1 MNNMQ
6 QEVSNP
12 RMQAEALK
20 RMGRGPDTQLIHMT
34 DSEIG
39 ALNGLSGLVFNEPL
53 RTNPET
59 GLPEAGLFKQLLP
72 TVLAIGAGAF
82 LGPAAAGLFAGGAA
96 PGALAMGVGTGLA
109 AGAGH
114 LAGQAVTGQDL
125 DFGRALL
132 AGAGSGLTAGL
143 TFNPAEVAGAGT
155 DVGLGSLGDTAGA
168 PDFANVVPVE
178 SASAAIPA
186 IPSPAISP
194 DANLFGGVDY
204 GADLTAFGTE
214 TVPLS
219 QVPTFGTGEASF
231 LDSVRSP
238 TEAFDYLAAEPMK
251 RVAMPLGMAALSGE
265 LDEPLPEA
273 PSGPP
278 RTPFTPKDFDFT
290 RSRRDLD
297 RDEDGEVTQADILEV
312 VQELP
317 EGQSSRFYTP
327 GVFTEAAKEGGLLRL
342 QTGGNIQEAIG
353 ALTGGGGASVLPM
366 IAQSVVKPEDEEEE
380 SISKG
385 YPVGKAGTA
394 PGMPTTGI
402 AVGGGQPPQPFQ
414 TGGDTG
420 SALGEA
426 FSETEADTGFGF
438 GIGQGTNSGVDAA
451 NVAGTVGGLAGLGLG
466 VPGLGQVASG
476 IAQAGQY
483 ASIPEAQRGSLQF
496 SVPSLFGLGPTIGEQ
511 HTNLTTQREL
521 DIGLAEAEEAE
532 AQASFNAAMGLASLA
547 MAEEDAPED
556 VGQEAV
562 EEAAAAAAAIGHAA
576 DIDISGGGPGG
587 GSGSGGGGST
597 GGGHDIGGTEGS
609 QDDDTSDSPDGS
621 GDDSSGSGDGG
632 EGGGPAGDKTG
643 GLLAKI
649 NTPLGDPYKQ
659 GGYLGAIGMAQGG
672 DLMKLLNN
680 PAMQKMFDG
689 NIMNMIQ
696 TAGASA
702 PTTPPAAISID
713 TPIQDEPEPIV
724 DELEQLQQVLAGLPV
739 EAQRGGLVSAFAM
752 GGMPSPY
759 FEGRV
764 MPTGNMTE
772 DGMSDNI
779 PFVIAGRQEGGQM
792 GMQPAVLSPD
802 EYVIPA
808 DVVSMLGNGSSTAG
822 ANDLDQFINNF
833 RMDKYG
839 RPKQPPEMS
848 GGLSS
853 LA

>member
-1 MNNMQ
+1 MNSMQ

-59 GLPEAGLFKQLLP
+59 GLPEAGMFKRLLP
-72 TVLAIGAGAF
+72 MIAAAAAIYFTGG
-82 LGPAAAGLFAGGAA
+82 AAAGAIAGTTAANAGIGATMA
-96 PGALAMGVGTGLA
+96 GTGLA
-109 AGAGH
+109 GFGGH
-114 LAGQAVTGQDL
+114 ALGQLVADGEV
-125 DFGRALL
+125 DFGRAALAGGTAALGAGAGQAFGGAGDGGIAADFEL
-132 AGAGSGLTAGL
+132 AGAGAPS
-143 TFNPAEVAGAGT
+143 FNPATMVDAGT
-155 DVGLGSLGDTAGA
+155 AA
-168 PDFANVVPVE
+168 
-178 SASAAIPA
+178 SASSADAFNAMADASSNAGFGGYEMGDVALSDIGSANPFPVTSDSSLLGGELFA
-186 IPSPAISP
+186 DSTGYIPSPMPDPVPMTRGEQFISDIKTP
-194 DANLFGGVDY
+194 GEVYDYIAEDPLKRIGGPLMLASMVD
-204 GADLTAFGTE
+204 F
-214 TVPLS
+214 
-219 QVPTFGTGEASF
+219 
-231 LDSVRSP
+231 
-238 TEAFDYLAAEPMK
+238 
-251 RVAMPLGMAALSGE
+251 
-265 LDEPLPEA
+265 DEPLPEA
-273 PSGPP
+273 PSGPS

-297 RDEDGEVTQADILEV
+297 RDGDGEVTQADILEV

-353 ALTGGGGASVLPM
+353 ALTGGGGASMLPM

-394 PGMPTTGI
+394 PGMPTTGV

-414 TGGDTG
+414 
-420 SALGEA
+420 E
-426 FSETEADTGFGF
+426 
-438 GIGQGTNSGVDAA
+438 
-451 NVAGTVGGLAGLGLG
+451 
-466 VPGLGQVASG
+466 
-476 IAQAGQY
+476 
-483 ASIPEAQRGSLQF
+483 
-496 SVPSLFGLGPTIGEQ
+496 
-511 HTNLTTQREL
+511 
-521 DIGLAEAEEAE
+521 
-532 AQASFNAAMGLASLA
+532 
-547 MAEEDAPED
+547 
-556 VGQEAV
+556 
-562 EEAAAAAAAIGHAA
+562 
-576 DIDISGGGPGG
+576 GGPMTGG
-587 GSGSGGGGST
+587 GS
-597 GGGHDIGGTEGS
+597 
-609 QDDDTSDSPDGS
+609 
-621 GDDSSGSGDGG
+621 
-632 EGGGPAGDKTG
+632 
-643 GLLAKI
+643 
-649 NTPLGDPYKQ
+649 
-659 GGYLGAIGMAQGG
+659 
-672 DLMKLLNN
+672 
-680 PAMQKMFDG
+680 
-689 NIMNMIQ
+689 
-696 TAGASA
+696 
-702 PTTPPAAISID
+702 
-713 TPIQDEPEPIV
+713 V
-724 DELEQLQQVLAGLPV
+724 
-739 EAQRGGLVSAFAM
+739 
-752 GGMPSPY
+752 PY

-764 MPTGNMTE
+764 MPTGNLTE

>member
-1 MNNMQ
+1 MNSMQ

-12 RMQAEALK
+12 RMQAESLK

-72 TVLAIGAGAF
+72 TILAIGAGAF
-82 LGPAAAGLFAGGAA
+82 LGPAAAPLFGK
-96 PGALAMGVGTGLA
+96 GALATGLGTGLA

-143 TFNPAEVAGAGT
+143 TFDAGAAALPPDVTAGAGST
-155 DVGLGSLGDTAGA
+155 QIAD
-168 PDFANVVPVE
+168 PVIF
-178 SASAAIPA
+178 SASPEAV
-186 IPSPAISP
+186 
-194 DANLFGGVDY
+194 ANAGVDSGLSAMADVSPGFTPSSEMFSFPSSQAMTDFNIANSASSVAPNL
-204 GADLTAFGTE
+204 GATAVATG
-214 TVPLS
+214 PGGMR
-219 QVPTFGTGEASF
+219 TFSEG
-231 LDSVRSP
+231 
-238 TEAFDYLAAEPMK
+238 FDYLAAEPMK
-251 RVAMPLGMAALSGE
+251 RVVLPLGMAALSGE

-273 PSGPP
+273 PAGPS

-290 RSRRDLD
+290 RSRRDIDL
-297 RDEDGEVTQADILEV
+297 DEDGEVTQEDILEV
-312 VQELP
+312 VQGLP
-317 EGQSSRFYTP
+317 EGQSSRFFTP

-353 ALTGGGGASVLPM
+353 ALTGGAGASMLPM
-366 IAQSVVKPEDEEEE
+366 IAQSVVKPEDEEEEE

-394 PGMPTTGI
+394 PGAATTGMAI
-402 AVGGGQPPQPFQ
+402 GGGQPPQPFQ
-414 TGGDTG
+414 TGGPTALELALSDGTG
-420 SALGEA
+420 SGGFGTGLGGTA
-426 FSETEADTGFGF
+426 PSPASGAGVSGSGVGAGPAGGPGTAGGTTGAGFGF
-438 GIGQGTNSGVDAA
+438 GIGQGTNSGIDSTNAA
-451 NVAGTVGGLAGLGLG
+451 QGIGTGLGLGLG

-476 IAQAGQY
+476 IAQVGQY
-483 ASIPEAQRGSLQF
+483 AAIPEAQRGSLQF
-496 SVPSLFGLGPTIGEQ
+496 QPLSLFGLAPTIAQQ

-532 AQASFNAAMGLASLA
+532 AQQGFNAAMGLASLA

-576 DIDISGGGPGG
+576 DIDISGGGSGPGG
-587 GSGSGGGGST
+587 GGEST
-597 GGGHDIGGTEGS
+597 GGGHDFGGTEDS
-609 QDDDTSDSPDGS
+609 QDDDTSDSPDD
-621 GDDSSGSGDGG
+621 GDDSGSGDGG

-649 NTPLGDPYKQ
+649 NTPLGDPYEQ
-659 GGYLGAIGMAQGG
+659 GGYLG
-672 DLMKLLNN
+672 
-680 PAMQKMFDG
+680 
-689 NIMNMIQ
+689 
-696 TAGASA
+696 GASGRA
-702 PTTPPAAISID
+702 YGG
-713 TPIQDEPEPIV
+713 
-724 DELEQLQQVLAGLPV
+724 LLQLAG
-739 EAQRGGLVSAFAM
+739 GGSV
-752 GGMPSPY
+752 PY

>member
-1 MNNMQ
+1 MNSMQ

-12 RMQAEALK
+12 RMQAESLK

-59 GLPEAGLFKQLLP
+59 GLPEAGMFKRLLP
-72 TVLAIGAGAF
+72 TILAIGAGAF

-155 DVGLGSLGDTAGA
+155 DVGLGAVGDSGGAVNFATTVPAGSATALPVSVPA
-168 PDFANVVPVE
+168 PDLTT
-178 SASAAIPA
+178 SIAS
-186 IPSPAISP
+186 
-194 DANLFGGVDY
+194 DANMFGGVDY

-238 TEAFDYLAAEPMK
+238 TEAFDYLKAEPMK
-251 RVAMPLGMAALSGE
+251 RAVLPLGMAALSGE

-273 PSGPP
+273 PAGPS

-327 GVFTEAAKEGGLLRL
+327 GVFTENEELNAKAGGLLRL

-353 ALTGGGGASVLPM
+353 ALTGGGGASMLPM

-394 PGMPTTGI
+394 PGAATTGMAI
-402 AVGGGQPPQPFQ
+402 GGGQPPQPFQ
-414 TGGDTG
+414 EGGPTALELALSDGTGAGGFGTG
-420 SALGEA
+420 LGGTA
-426 FSETEADTGFGF
+426 PSSSTTEADTGFGF

-451 NVAGTVGGLAGLGLG
+451 NAANTAASVAGLGLG
-466 VPGLGQVASG
+466 VPGLGQAASG

-483 ASIPEAQRGSLQF
+483 AAIPEAQRGSLQF
-496 SVPSLFGLGPTIGEQ
+496 QPLSLFGLAPTIGQQ

-532 AQASFNAAMGLASLA
+532 AQESFNAAMGLASLA

-576 DIDISGGGPGG
+576 DIGISGGGSGPGG
-587 GSGSGGGGST
+587 GGEST
-597 GGGHDIGGTEGS
+597 GGGHDLGGGGAFGG
-609 QDDDTSDSPDGS
+609 DDTGPDGPDGS
-621 GDDSSGSGDGG
+621 GSGSGSGG
-632 EGGGPAGDKTG
+632 ADAGDSAGDDGPGGTG
-643 GLLAKI
+643 GA
-649 NTPLGDPYKQ
+649 DDYEQ
-659 GGYLGAIGMAQGG
+659 GGYLG
-672 DLMKLLNN
+672 
-680 PAMQKMFDG
+680 
-689 NIMNMIQ
+689 
-696 TAGASA
+696 GASGRA
-702 PTTPPAAISID
+702 YGG
-713 TPIQDEPEPIV
+713 
-724 DELEQLQQVLAGLPV
+724 LLQLAG
-739 EAQRGGLVSAFAM
+739 GGSV
-752 GGMPSPY
+752 PY

>member
-1 MNNMQ
+1 MNSMQ

-59 GLPEAGLFKQLLP
+59 GLPEAGMFKRLLP
-72 TVLAIGAGAF
+72 TILAIGAGAF
-82 LGPAAAGLFAGGAA
+82 LGPAAAPMFASMGA
-96 PGALAMGVGTGLA
+96 GTGLA
-109 AGAGH
+109 AGLGAGVAAAGGH
-114 LAGQAVTGQDL
+114 LAGQAIGGQEL
-125 DFGRALL
+125 DIGAALM
-132 AGAGSGLTAGL
+132 AGAGSGIGAGFGAAGSGGEIVSAGGPAGGTGTSIMNPVTGNFSTAGGADIAAGGFETL
-143 TFNPAEVAGAGT
+143 GSTAGAGSNFT
-155 DVGLGSLGDTAGA
+155 PGLDAMAAGSAQVTPIAAAPSLFEGAG
-168 PDFANVVPVE
+168 P
-178 SASAAIPA
+178 
-186 IPSPAISP
+186 
-194 DANLFGGVDY
+194 GGMR
-204 GADLTAFGTE
+204 
-214 TVPLS
+214 
-219 QVPTFGTGEASF
+219 TFSEG
-231 LDSVRSP
+231 
-238 TEAFDYLAAEPMK
+238 FDYLAAEPMQK
-251 RVAMPLGMAALSGE
+251 VFMPVGVAALSGE

-290 RSRRDLD
+290 RSKRDLD
-297 RDEDGEVTQADILEV
+297 RDGDGEVTQEDILKV
-312 VQELP
+312 VQGLP
-317 EGQSSRFYTP
+317 EGQTSRFYTDAK
-327 GVFTEAAKEGGLLRL
+327 FTEAAKEGGLLRL

-353 ALTGGGGASVLPM
+353 ALTGGGGPSVLPM

-394 PGMPTTGI
+394 PGMPTTGV

-414 TGGDTG
+414 TGGPTALELALSDDSGAGGFGTG
-420 SALGEA
+420 TGPGGTAPS
-426 FSETEADTGFGF
+426 SSTTEADTGFGF

-451 NVAGTVGGLAGLGLG
+451 NAANTAASVAGLGLG
-466 VPGLGQVASG
+466 VPGLGQAASG

-483 ASIPEAQRGSLQF
+483 AAIPEAQRGSLQF
-496 SVPSLFGLGPTIGEQ
+496 QPLSLFGLAPTIGQQ

-532 AQASFNAAMGLASLA
+532 AQESFNAAMGLASLA

-576 DIDISGGGPGG
+576 DIGISGGDPD
-587 GSGSGGGGST
+587 SGEST
-597 GGGHDIGGTEGS
+597 GGGHSFGGTEGS
-609 QDDDTSDSPDGS
+609 QDDDTSDSPDDASGPSDADAGS
-621 GDDSSGSGDGG
+621 DG
-632 EGGGPAGDKTG
+632 TW
-643 GLLAKI
+643 
-649 NTPLGDPYKQ
+649 NQ
-659 GGYLGAIGMAQGG
+659 GGYLGGVSGRAYGG
-672 DLMKLLNN
+672 LL
-680 PAMQKMFDG
+680 Q
-689 NIMNMIQ
+689 
-696 TAGASA
+696 
-702 PTTPPAAISID
+702 
-713 TPIQDEPEPIV
+713 
-724 DELEQLQQVLAGLPV
+724 LAG
-739 EAQRGGLVSAFAM
+739 GGSV
-752 GGMPSPY
+752 PY

-764 MPTGNMTE
+764 MPTGNLTE